1 MIRLLLLSSFLYTNV
16 AFADWKYIETNQS
29 GASFFIDYSTIQDS
43 GDQKKFWVMVDLK
56 TPYHSIWSVKRQM
69 SLDCKLK
76 TVKGIYI
83 ITFSENLTKGQV
95 INDGAI
101 DSDAT
106 PISPN
111 SIEEDFFK
119 LICK

>member
-1 MIRLLLLSSFLYTNV
+1 V

-43 GDQKKFWVMVDLK
+43 GDYKKFWVMIDLK
-56 TPYHSIWSVKRQM
+56 TPYLDSIRSVKRQM
-69 SLDCKLK
+69 ALDCKLK
-76 TVKGIYI
+76 TVKGLYI
-83 ITFSENLTKGQV
+83 IGFSGNLTKGQV
-95 INDGAI
+95 LMDGAI